1 MVWASH
7 WALLAATIDVSI
19 VMWTISEWTPKTIL
33 FPKWL
38 RGNMHLEITA
48 LSCPTTSTSSS
59 WGQIVVRERRI
70 ERYSRSTTSK
80 KKKKKKIT
88 NSTSVKKEARKS
100 IFSLLNTLSTRAQ
113 TPPRRQR
120 TRPRR
125 TNRTSRPR
133 TQRSDSQRKKIPACR
148 PKTSHHTSTKKE
160 RKIRTRYPS
169 KCFLGAGF
177 KTKTRPP
184 IGKLKPLA
192 AVEPLTAW
200 GTSSDSPHFPRIFP

>member
-1 MVWASH
+1 M
-7 WALLAATIDVSI
+7 
-19 VMWTISEWTPKTIL
+19 SEL
-33 FPKWL
+33 L
-38 RGNMHLEITA
+38 RGYNRSEREAIARSILLRAYSESFRHPNVHRRAA
-48 LSCPTTSTSSS
+48 LD
-59 WGQIVVRERRI
+59 VVIERPRERRTG
-70 ERYSRSTTSK
+70 RFSKSTSEK
-80 KKKKKKIT
+80 KKKMT
-88 NSTSVKKEARKS
+88 NNTTVKKEARKS
-100 IFSLLNTLSTRAQ
+100 IFSLLDTLSTRAQ

-125 TNRTSRPR
+125 TNQRSRPR
-133 TQRSDSQRKKIPACR
+133 TQRSSPRRKIIPSLSR

-160 RKIRTRYPS
+160 RKIRTRSPS

-200 GTSSDSPHFPRIFP
+200 GSSDSPHFPRIFP